1 MRQRRLRSVSLTVA
15 LTVMLIAGTV
25 GSATAAPPATV
36 TQVTGSAFGY
46 HSYDVS
52 LFCWTPP
59 CFQQPERGPAPHVE
73 LAPDAS
79 NSPQT
84 AHASTGRVAY
94 GPATLF
100 TSDDIDVATVGRTG
114 LAGFVRSHSSIDNIN
129 KAATQVST
137 GSEMFTAD
145 NLSGQ
150 CRADASHVTGK
161 TTVTNGTVRT
171 HAQAGDHPE
180 EIIPIPTDPPP
191 NYMVEGHLH
200 LGSVTDRF
208 VFVFNE
214 QIVNDDGTITVNP
227 VHQYFGHV
235 INEEGEIEED
245 AYYGGGGSILHG
257 HLILGQVVC
266 GVALTAG

>member
-1 MRQRRLRSVSLTVA
+1 MMRQRRLHSVSLTVV
-15 LTVMLIAGTV
+15 LTVMLIAGLV

-36 TQVTGSAFGY
+36 TEVRGSAFGY
-46 HSYDVS
+46 HSYDIS
-52 LFCWTPP
+52 LFCSQQP
-59 CFQQPERGPAPHVE
+59 CFLQPERGPAPHVE
-73 LAPDAS
+73 LVSDAS

-94 GPATLF
+94 GPAALF
-100 TSDDIDVATVGRTG
+100 TSDDIDVVTLGRTG
-114 LAGFVRSHSSIDNIN
+114 RAGFVRSHSSIDNIN
-129 KAATQVST
+129 KAVTQPST
-137 GSEMFTAD
+137 GSEMLTAD
-145 NLSGQ
+145 NLTGQ
-150 CRADASHVTGK
+150 CHADASSVTGK

-171 HAQAGDHPE
+171 HAQAGDHEE
-180 EIIPIPTDPPP
+180 EIIQIPADPPP

-200 LGSVTDRF
+200 LGFATDRF

-227 VHQYFGHV
+227 VHQYYGYF

-245 AYYGGGGSILHG
+245 AFFGGGGSILHG

-266 GVALTAG
+266 GVTAG